1 MYRKDENKIKR
12 GPNFKGSM
20 RKRER
25 EREEES
31 DLNERKCVYVLNE
44 TETEREVPSVNNL
57 RGWSI

>member
-1 MYRKDENKIKR
+1 MKMFMFQIWKKE
-12 GPNFKGSM
+12 
-20 RKRER
+20 RER

-44 TETEREVPSVNNL
+44 TEKEREVPSVNNL